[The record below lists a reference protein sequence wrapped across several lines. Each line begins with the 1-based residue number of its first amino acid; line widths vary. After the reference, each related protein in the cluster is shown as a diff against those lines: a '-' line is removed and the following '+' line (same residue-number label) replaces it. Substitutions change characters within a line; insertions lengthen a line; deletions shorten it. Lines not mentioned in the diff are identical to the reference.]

1 MKEIFNNEEITI
13 MSFYN
18 KKDKYSLRNNLKNIV
33 IHTEDNLMREE
44 VKEIINKL
52 ENITDED
59 FKNIK
64 FDNSIEYEK
73 D

>member
-64 FDNSIEYEK
+64 FDNAIEYEK

>member
-18 KKDKYSLRNNLKNIV
+18 KKDKYSLINNLKNIV

-52 ENITDED
+52 GNITDED

-64 FDNSIEYEK
+64 FDNAIEYEE